1 MKDIG
6 DLRINQLE
14 DLLQGM
20 NENAEALDREIKGIK
35 KPLEGDD
42 AIHALLGM

>member
-1 MKDIG
+1 M
-6 DLRINQLE
+6 E

-20 NENAEALDREIKGIK
+20 NENADALDRELKGTQ

-42 AIHALLGM
+42 AIHALLGL